1 MNLRERVKTMLLY
14 TLKLKIKKEFE
25 LHELLILEKKIMD
38 DVEEIKNGFQVKMVK
53 N

>member
-1 MNLRERVKTMLLY
+1 MSLGERVKTMLLC

-25 LHELLILEKKIMD
+25 LHELLMLEKKIMD
-38 DVEEIKNGFQVKMVK
+38 DVEEIKNRFQIKMVK